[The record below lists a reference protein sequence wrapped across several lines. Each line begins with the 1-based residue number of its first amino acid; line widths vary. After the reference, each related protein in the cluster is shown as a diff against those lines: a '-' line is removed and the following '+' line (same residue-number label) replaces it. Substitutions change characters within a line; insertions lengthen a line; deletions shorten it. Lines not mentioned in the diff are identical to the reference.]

1 MQTKANLASP
11 TGYAGIVTKAP
22 AWHTFVVFDI
32 LFNNLTTGLFLVAA
46 VGELAAPATFTSVA
60 TWAYPIALALVLADL
75 ACLVLDLGD
84 PLRFHHM
91 LRVFKPSSPMSL
103 GTWCLTGYALVLSV
117 IVAVEFVA
125 AAGRVPGGPATAWWI
140 HTLAV
145 VAGLPV
151 AFGSAAYKGVLFS
164 TTAQPGWK
172 DARWLGAYLVNSAVT
187 LGAAQL
193 LVIAALTGEP
203 LAVAALRP
211 VVGLLV
217 VLNLVALGLLVA
229 DLSPL
234 LSRLYARREF
244 GVAGLFVL
252 LAGVVIPVGSLLAGV
267 VPVTASVAAA
277 SLILANL
284 GVRDAVVRL
293 PHDAA

>member
-1 MQTKANLASP
+1 MQTKTNLPSP
-11 TGYAGIVTKAP
+11 TGYAGIVTKP
-22 AWHTFVVFDI
+22 PEWHTLVVFDI

-46 VGELAAPATFTSVA
+46 VGELAAPATFTPVA
-60 TWAYPIALALVLADL
+60 TWAYPVALALLLADF

-84 PLRFHHM
+84 SLRFHHM

-103 GTWCLTGYALVLSV
+103 GTWSLTVYSLLLTA

-125 AAGRVPGGPATAWWI
+125 AAGWVPGNSAAAWWI
-140 HTLAV
+140 RTLAV
-145 VAGLPV
+145 VVGLPF

-172 DARWLGAYLVNSAVT
+172 DARWLGAYLVNTAVT
-187 LGAAQL
+187 LGAAEL

-203 LAVAALRP
+203 LAVDTLRLA
-211 VVGLLV
+211 VGLLI
-217 VLNLVALGLLVA
+217 VLNLVALALLVG
-229 DLSPL
+229 DLYPL

-252 LAGVVIPVGSLLAGV
+252 LTGVVIPASSLLAGG
-267 VPVTASVAAA
+267 VPVTASVAVA

-284 GVRDAVVRL
+284 GVRFVIVRL
-293 PHDAA
+293 PHDAT